1 MGWGSRTASSFS
13 FVGSPFWPV
22 AEYGFT
28 QLYRSAVRDD
38 SAGLPTS
45 SGVAVTKTLQFTFCG
60 AYSFSLNE
68 IAAFW
73 ALADK
78 NKHSPTTERTSSRHV
93 IQWQSSFSEKQ
104 EARPQ
109 AWVDT
114 PQLVY
119 SAWNQA
125 AGDIDQPLGF
135 LPKNLT
141 IGLVGAGITNIVLA
155 FNLAKAGA
163 RVTLIEATREVGGRL
178 QSRETADGVNFAEMG
193 AMRFPPSQDLLYY
206 YAEQFGF
213 AFIKNFPDPGKVP
226 TTIFYQGVAN
236 LWVDQDVPPSGFE
249 KVDNGWKQLISGGL
263 TRDGKVLIAPAAEI
277 MEWLSSENSATR
289 VRAVPEWQKYLD
301 EFGDDSFYG
310 GLQRIFG
317 DQHEWDV
324 PGGVE
329 WTEDDFD
336 RFGTLGIGSGGFG
349 AVFTAGF
356 NSVLRLVVNGL
367 ESDQAVFA
375 KVSDEGLLPTGI
387 RELAKAIWNKATELG
402 VETKFGTVAE
412 ITSSGDGT
420 PKSFGASVRETSG
433 GTSTTVQYD
442 LIVVGTTSRAMN
454 YAVAPVSQ
462 NTDKPNFSTQVQR
475 GINDLHMT
483 ASSKLFIRTAKFW
496 EGQASDFPR
505 VILSDTHL
513 PQTYTLDYGHPE
525 YGMVL
530 VTYAWED
537 LSLQMMA
544 IQDPKELLSKLK
556 EQVTRLMQKTK
567 YPKYAD
573 YLTPI
578 TDDDMFLIHWQL
590 DRYSYGAFSLGLPGQ
605 DKAIASLFYDFQKLT
620 KNASCRVLIN
630 SDCTSFLG
638 GWVDGGLQSAHNT
651 LSAIFEHFG
660 SLNPVAASLAPSR
673 LLDSTLYHY

>member
-1 MGWGSRTASSFS
+1 MLSFWTQ
-13 FVGSPFWPV
+13 FPGTLLNWIATFLEPRKITDC
-22 AEYGFT
+22 ET
-28 QLYRSAVRDD
+28 QLS
-38 SAGLPTS
+38 
-45 SGVAVTKTLQFTFCG
+45 TLNDKAT
-60 AYSFSLNE
+60 
-68 IAAFW
+68 FW
-73 ALADK
+73 ALAGWL
-78 NKHSPTTERTSSRHV
+78 KHSVATKRVQNTLVVKR
-93 IQWQSSFSEKQ
+93 QSSFLDRQ
-104 EARPQ
+104 EVRPQ

-125 AGDIDQPLGF
+125 AGDINQPLGF
-135 LPKNLT
+135 LPRNFT

-163 RVTLIEATREVGGRL
+163 KVTLIEASHQVGGRL
-178 QSRETADGVNFAEMG
+178 RSSKASDGVNVAEMG

-236 LWVDQDVPPSGFE
+236 QWLDEDGPPSGFE
-249 KVDNGWKQLISGGL
+249 TVDNGWKQLIFGGL
-263 TRDGKVLIAPAAEI
+263 SRNGKLVIAPPAQL
-277 MEWLSSENSATR
+277 MEWLSSKDPVTR
-289 VRAVPEWQKYLD
+289 NLAVPEWQNYLD
-301 EFGDDSFYG
+301 VFGDDSFYT

-324 PGGVE
+324 PGGKV
-329 WTEDDFD
+329 WNEDDFN

-375 KVSDEGLLPTGI
+375 KVSDEGLLPAGI
-387 RELAKAIWNKATELG
+387 HELAKHIWNAATALG
-402 VETKFGTVAE
+402 VKTKLGTVAE
-412 ITSSGDGT
+412 VTSGGDGT
-420 PKSFGASVRETSG
+420 PNGSRVSVRETSG

-442 LIVVGTTSRAMN
+442 LVIVGTTSRAMVH
-454 YAVAPVSQ
+454 AVAPVSQ
-462 NTDKPNFSTQVQR
+462 STGKPILSTQVQR
-475 GINDLHMT
+475 GIHDLHMT
-483 ASSKLFIRTAKFW
+483 ASSKLFIRTKKFW
-496 EGQASDFPR
+496 ENQTSEFPR
-505 VILSDTHL
+505 VILSDTNL

-544 IQDPKELLSKLK
+544 IQDPKELLRKLK
-556 EQVTRLMQKTK
+556 EQIARLMKQTK
-567 YPKYAD
+567 YSDYVD
-573 YLTPI
+573 YLTPV
-578 TDDDMFLIHWQL
+578 TDDDIFLIHWQL
-590 DRYSYGAFSLGLPGQ
+590 DRHSYGAFSLGHPGQ
-605 DKAIASLFYDFQKLT
+605 DKEIASLFYDFQKLA
-620 KNASCRVLIN
+620 KDASSRVLVN

-651 LSAIFEHFG
+651 LSAIFERFG

-673 LLDSTLYHY
+673 LLDSTLYQY

>member
-1 MGWGSRTASSFS
+1 MQINYCGANFSILNDKTTFRALANRFKKTA
-13 FVGSPFWPV
+13 
-22 AEYGFT
+22 T
-28 QLYRSAVRDD
+28 
-38 SAGLPTS
+38 
-45 SGVAVTKTLQFTFCG
+45 TKTAQSPLG
-60 AYSFSLNE
+60 A
-68 IAAFW
+68 
-73 ALADK
+73 K
-78 NKHSPTTERTSSRHV
+78 R
-93 IQWQSSFSEKQ
+93 QSSFHERQ

-114 PQLVY
+114 PQVVY

-125 AGDIDQPLGF
+125 AGDINQPLGS

-163 RVTLIEATREVGGRL
+163 NVTLIEASHEVGGRL
-178 QSRETADGVNFAEMG
+178 RSSETPDGINVAEMG

-236 LWVDQDVPPSGFE
+236 QWVDENVPPAGFE
-249 KVDNGWKQLISGGL
+249 TVDNGWKNLIFGGL
-263 TRDGKVLIAPAAEI
+263 SREGKLVMAPPAQFT
-277 MEWLSSENSATR
+277 EWLSSKDPATR
-289 VRAVPEWQKYLD
+289 ALAVPEWQKYLD
-301 EFGDDSFYG
+301 VFGDDSFYT

-317 DQHEWDV
+317 EKHDWDV
-324 PGGVE
+324 PGGKQ
-329 WTEDDFD
+329 WSEDDFN

-375 KVSDEGLLPTGI
+375 KVSGEGLLPTGI
-387 RELAKAIWNKATELG
+387 QELAKSIWNAATELG
-402 VETKFGTVAE
+402 VKTKLGTVAE
-412 ITSSGDGT
+412 VISGGDGT
-420 PKSFGASVRETSG
+420 PNGSSASVRETSA
-433 GTSTTVQYD
+433 GTSTTVRYD
-442 LIVVGTTSRAMN
+442 LVIVGTTSRAMVH
-454 YAVAPVSQ
+454 AVDPVSEA
-462 NTDKPNFSTQVQR
+462 TGKPLFSTQVQR
-475 GINDLHMT
+475 GIHDLHMT

-496 EGQASDFPR
+496 ENQAPDFPR
-505 VILSDTHL
+505 VILSDTNL

-544 IQDPKELLSKLK
+544 IQDPKELLRKLK
-556 EQVTRLMQKTK
+556 EQAARLMKKTK
-567 YPKYAD
+567 YPEYVD
-573 YLTPI
+573 YLTPV
-578 TDDDMFLIHWQL
+578 TDDDIFLIHWQL
-590 DRYSYGAFSLGLPGQ
+590 DRHSYGAFSLGHPGQ
-605 DKAIASLFYDFQKLT
+605 DKDIASLFYDFQKLSKDT
-620 KNASCRVLIN
+620 SSRVLIN

-651 LSAIFEHFG
+651 LSAIFERFG
-660 SLNPVAASLAPSR
+660 SLNPAAASLAPSR
-673 LLDSTLYHY
+673 LLESTLYQY